1 MEAASGRARPR
12 RPGTAGDGQSGGGGG
27 RRRVAGEEH
36 PLPTPPLTPPLGQ
49 DGSEWGGVIGR
60 IR

>member
-36 PLPTPPLTPPLGQ
+36 PPHTHSVRTATNGGCNWPYPLM
-49 DGSEWGGVIGR
+49 DGC
-60 IR
+60 